1 MERASGLALSISGGG
16 HRAAAFGLG
25 TIAMLQELQL
35 MERVVVI
42 STVSGGSLVGSFY
55 LAAKARAIAA
65 ADASEQGIAA
75 MLQEWRT
82 TRFQQGFFEPF
93 RAFLH
98 SRALAEQLVQHLL
111 PVGNTS
117 KLIRSAAD
125 RVHDLLEHHD
135 YPASLGDPALRR
147 LLASSQV
154 RPDHV
159 FFNATD
165 LTSLDLFRFGLT
177 RQVDPEQGGFLA
189 GDGNRGCF
197 VINNVSI
204 PVVPQS
210 QDPDS
215 ALASELAAGLRLA
228 DCVAA
233 SFCFPGGFEP
243 IVFPGDFLK
252 PASDDNQRRQRRR
265 IVRQLCNGHRAV
277 ALMDGGLYDNLGLA
291 SVEVTIR
298 AIRRQEAK
306 TLNIEPLDADPRR
319 RRIYV
324 IATDVDNIQPANK
337 SLDPRSQQPQPPQP
351 PLGPPGPGPLDA
363 LKALPSGWGLLL
375 SPLLLAGSVT
385 TLPLLLLLWLSARLP
400 ILRAPLLPWLQR
412 SPRLGR
418 PLLDLGIVLS
428 PELINAASEPVTS
441 PRQLVAGGQLW
452 AGRRLAELMP
462 AFNGY
467 LKRTRNLTYQ
477 ALQERYSRF
486 AGGRPNTFL
495 LRNLIFQLAP
505 GRDCDPASSLQEL
518 TRPLQPYPPAAQQIC
533 LDPDHWIEPKLQRI
547 APLLGLPDQPPTDVD
562 PQRLAE
568 LRSDLALDAA
578 VRCWRAIQALM
589 DNPAQPPGET
599 SPTLQQLQP
608 VALAVQRAWGAP
620 QGQPLTGTA
629 LLSRLC
635 EMATN
640 LPTTLWLEDFCVY
653 TPNAYDPQGETRLQ
667 GGWFVEASLV
677 PPQRQVLQL
686 QPGLA
691 VDLAIAAGR
700 LNTCFNLLEF
710 SASSLWPQG
719 PRSA

>member
-1 MERASGLALSISGGG
+1 MEGTSGIALSISGGG

-25 TIAMLQELQL
+25 TIAMLQELDL
-35 MERVVVI
+35 METVVVI

-65 ADASEQGIAA
+65 GDAANDGLIGT
-75 MLQEWRT
+75 LQDWRT
-82 TRFQQGFFEPF
+82 TTFRQGFYEPF
-93 RAFLH
+93 RLFLH
-98 SRALAEQLVQHLL
+98 SRILAEQLVKHLL

-125 RVHDLLEHHD
+125 RVQDLLVQHE
-135 YPASLGDPALRR
+135 YPASLGDTALRR
-147 LLASSQV
+147 LLASDKV
-154 RPDHV
+154 KPDHV

-165 LTSLDLFRFGLT
+165 LTSLDLFRFGVT
-177 RQVDPEQGGFLA
+177 REVDPDQGGFLPNN
-189 GDGNRGCF
+189 GNHGCF
-197 VINNVSI
+197 VVNDIRI
-204 PVVPQS
+204 PVVPKDD
-210 QDPDS
+210 DPDG
-215 ALASELAAGLRLA
+215 ALASDLAAGLRLA

-243 IVFPGDFLK
+243 LVFPGDFLK

-265 IVRQLCNGHRAV
+265 IVRQLCNGQRAV
-277 ALMDGGLYDNLGLA
+277 ALMDGGLYDNLGLS

-319 RRIYV
+319 QRIYV
-324 IATDVDNIQPANK
+324 LATDVDNIQPANK
-337 SLDPRSQQPQPPQP
+337 SLDPRSQQPQEPKP

-375 SPLLLAGSVT
+375 SPLLLAGGLTS
-385 TLPLLLLLWLSARLP
+385 LPLVLLLWLTARIP

-428 PELINAASEPVTS
+428 PELIHATARTATS
-441 PRQLVAGGQLW
+441 PRELVASGQLW

-477 ALQERYSRF
+477 ALEERYSRF

-505 GRDCDPASSLQEL
+505 GRDCDPARGLREL
-518 TRPLQPYPPAAQQIC
+518 ARPLETYPPRPAEIC
-533 LDPDHWIEPKLQRI
+533 FDPDHWIEPKLARI
-547 APLLGLPDQPPTDVD
+547 APLLDLADAPPVGAD
-562 PQRLAE
+562 PQRLDE

-578 VRCWRAIQALM
+578 VRCWIGILAVM
-589 DNPAQPPGET
+589 NNPAQPPGAT
-599 SPTLQQLQP
+599 SPTLNQLQP
-608 VALAVQRAWGAP
+608 VALAVQRAWGP
-620 QGQPLTGTA
+620 HQGQPLAGVA

-640 LPTTLWLEDFCVY
+640 LPTTLWLEDFCAY

-667 GGWFVEASLV
+667 GGWFVEPSLV
-677 PPQRQVLQL
+677 PPQRRVLRL
-686 QPGLA
+686 DPGLA
-691 VDLAIAAGR
+691 VELAIAAGR
-700 LNTCFNLLEF
+700 INTCFNLLEF
-710 SASSLWPQG
+710 SASSLG
-719 PRSA
+719 LSEARSA

>member
-1 MERASGLALSISGGG
+1 MEDASGIALSISGGG

-25 TIAMLQELQL
+25 TIAMLQELEL
-35 MERVVVI
+35 MERAVVL

-65 ADASEQGIAA
+65 AEPSDAAIAA
-75 MLQEWRT
+75 ALQQWHT
-82 TRFQQGFFEPF
+82 STFGQTFYEPF

-98 SRALAEQLVQHLL
+98 SRALAEQLVRQLL
-111 PVGNTS
+111 PIGNRT
-117 KLIRSAAD
+117 KLINSAAD
-125 RVHDLLEHHD
+125 QVNALLERHHL
-135 YPASLGDPALRR
+135 PVRLGDPALRR
-147 LLASSQV
+147 LLGSHQV

-165 LTSLDLFRFGLT
+165 LTSLDLFRFGVT
-177 RQVDPEQGGFLA
+177 RAVDPERGGFLP
-189 GDGNRGCF
+189 DHGNHGCF
-197 VINNVSI
+197 VVNNVSI
-204 PVVPQS
+204 PVVPQ
-210 QDPDS
+210 DGDADA
-215 ALASELAAGLRLA
+215 ALASDLAAGLRLA

-243 IVFPGDFLK
+243 LVFPGDFLA
-252 PASDDNQRRQRRR
+252 PASDDSQRRQRRR
-265 IVRQLCNGHRAV
+265 IVRQLCNGQRAV
-277 ALMDGGLYDNLGLA
+277 ALMDGGLYDNLGLS
-291 SVEVTIR
+291 SVEATIR
-298 AIRRQEAK
+298 AIRRQEAQA
-306 TLNIEPLDADPRR
+306 LQIAPLDADPRR
-319 RRIYV
+319 GRIYV

-351 PLGPPGPGPLDA
+351 PLGPPGPGPLDW

-375 SPLLLAGSVT
+375 SPLLLAAGLAG
-385 TLPLLLLLWLSARLP
+385 LPLLLLLWLTARLP

-428 PELINAASEPVTS
+428 PALIAAAAAPPTR
-441 PRQLVAGGQLW
+441 PRQLVDGGRLW

-477 ALQERYSRF
+477 ALDERYSRF

-505 GRDCDPASSLQEL
+505 GRDCDPASGLREL
-518 TRPLQPYPPAAQQIC
+518 TRPLQPYPPAPQELC
-533 LDPDHWIEPKLQRI
+533 FDPDHWIEPKLARI
-547 APLLGLPDQPPTDVD
+547 APLLGLPERLPADVD
-562 PQRLAE
+562 PGRLAE

-578 VRCWRAIQALM
+578 VRCWNDIQEVIR
-589 DNPAQPPGET
+589 NPAQAAGASGPAL
-599 SPTLQQLQP
+599 SQLQR
-608 VALAVQRAWGAP
+608 VALAVQRAWGP
-620 QGQPLTGTA
+620 QQGQPLQGTA

-677 PPQRQVLQL
+677 PPDRQVLQL
-686 QPGLA
+686 EPGLA
-691 VDLAIAAGR
+691 VELAIAAGR

-710 SASSLWPQG
+710 SASSLWPPG
-719 PRSA
+719 PR